1 MKKFFEPLKLADRTI
16 LIIVAILG
24 VISLITLESTVY
36 DGGFVLDRSVVVQ
49 AVAYVLG
56 FIALCFILHLDYNMF
71 QSLTVPMYVL
81 SILFLLTVYIPGLG
95 LELYGA
101 RSWID
106 IGPTTIQPSEFVKI
120 PFILL
125 MANYL
130 MIHREDIKKF
140 RGVVLAGLYAVP
152 IILIILK
159 EDLGSALVYMSIW
172 IFMVFFAGIDYKIL
186 IKSIVGVVCAIPI
199 AYNFLDD
206 YQKDRIEAFLHPDNL
221 SLPGNYQVWQSKV
234 AMGSGGFTGKGLF
247 KGTQKE
253 MDFIPVQE
261 SDFIFSVIVE
271 EWGFIGGIFVIC
283 LYGGLMFRMVQMVRD
298 ALDWYGALIVTG
310 FAAMFIF
317 QVFENIAMTMG
328 IMPVTGITLPL
339 LSGGGTSVIATLMG
353 IGVVL
358 NVGINSKSIRF

>member
-1 MKKFFEPLKLADRTI
+1 MKRFFEPLKLADKGILTI
-16 LIIVAILG
+16 ICILG
-24 VISLITLESTVY
+24 FISLLTLESTVY
-36 DGGFVLDRSVVVQ
+36 ENGFVLERGVVVQ
-49 AVAYVLG
+49 AIAYLIG
-56 FIALCFILHLDYNMF
+56 FIALCFILHLDYTLF
-71 QSLTVPMYVL
+71 QALSKPMYIL
-81 SILFLLTVYIPGLG
+81 SILFLMTVYIPGLG
-95 LELYGA
+95 VELYGA

-106 IGPTTIQPSEFVKI
+106 LGPTTLQPSEFVKI

-130 MIHREDIKKF
+130 TEHREDIKKF

-152 IILIILK
+152 IILIVLK
-159 EDLGSALVYMSIW
+159 EDLGSALVFMSIW

-186 IKSIVGVVCAIPI
+186 LKSIIGVACAIPI

-221 SLPGNYQVWQSKV
+221 TLPGNYQVWQSKV
-234 AMGSGGFTGKGLF
+234 AMGSGGFFGKGIF
-247 KGTQKE
+247 NGTQKE

-271 EWGFIGGIFVIC
+271 ELGFIGGLFVIA
-283 LYGGLMFRMVQMVRD
+283 LYGGLMTRMVMLIRD

-310 FAAMFIF
+310 FTAMFIF

>member
-1 MKKFFEPLKLADRTI
+1 MKKFFDPLKMADKGILTI
-16 LIIVAILG
+16 IGILCF
-24 VISLITLESTVY
+24 ISLLMLESIVY
-36 DGGFVLDRSVVVQ
+36 DDGFTLDRSIIVQ
-49 AVAYVLG
+49 ALAYFIG
-56 FIALCFILHLDYNMF
+56 FIALCFILHLDYSMF
-71 QSLTVPMYVL
+71 QMLTKPMYIL

-95 LELYGA
+95 VELYGA

-106 IGPTTIQPSEFVKI
+106 LGPTTLQPSEFVKI

-130 MIHREDIKKF
+130 TTHREDIKKF

-152 IILIILK
+152 IILIVLK

-186 IKSIVGVVCAIPI
+186 IKSIIAVVCAIPI

-221 SLPGNYQVWQSKV
+221 TLPGNYQVWQSKV
-234 AMGSGGFTGKGLF
+234 AMGSGGFFGKGLF
-247 KGTQKE
+247 NGTQKE

-261 SDFIFSVIVE
+261 SDFIFSVVVE
-271 EWGFIGGIFVIC
+271 ELGFIGGLFVIM
-283 LYGGLMFRMVQMVRD
+283 LYGGLLYRMVLGIRD
-298 ALDWYGALIVTG
+298 AIDWYGALIITG
-310 FAAMFIF
+310 FTAMFLF

-353 IGVVL
+353 LGVVL

>member
-1 MKKFFEPLKLADRTI
+1 MKKFFEPLKMADRGILTI
-16 LIIVAILG
+16 ICIMG
-24 VISLITLESTVY
+24 FISLLMLESTVY
-36 DGGFVLDRSVVVQ
+36 ENGFVLDRAVVVQ
-49 AVAYVLG
+49 ALAYFIG
-56 FIALCFILHLDYNMF
+56 FIALCFILHIDYNLF
-71 QSLTVPMYVL
+71 QAFSKPLYIL
-81 SILFLLTVYIPGLG
+81 SVLFLLTVYIPGLG
-95 LELYGA
+95 VELYGA

-106 IGPTTIQPSEFVKI
+106 LGPTTLQPSEFVKI

-130 MIHREDIKKF
+130 TDHREDIKKF

-152 IILIILK
+152 IILIVLK

-186 IKSIVGVVCAIPI
+186 IKSIIGVACAVPI

-221 SLPGNYQVWQSKV
+221 TLPGNYQVWQSKV
-234 AMGSGGFTGKGLF
+234 AMGSGGFFGKGLF
-247 KGTQKE
+247 NGTQKE

-261 SDFIFSVIVE
+261 SDFIFAVIVE
-271 EWGFIGGIFVIC
+271 ELGFIGGLFVIL
-283 LYGGLMFRMVQMVRD
+283 LYGGLLYRMVLGIRD
-298 ALDWYGALIVTG
+298 AIDWYGALIITG
-310 FAAMFIF
+310 FTAMFIF

-353 IGVVL
+353 LGVVL

>member
-71 QSLTVPMYVL
+71 QSLTLPMYVL

-152 IILIILK
+152 IILIVLK

-199 AYNFLDD
+199 AAGVFYNSFNLRLSPMLGALAMSFSSVFVVTNALRLRLF
-206 YQKDRIEAFLHPDNL
+206 KAENKFKKEEIINMKEIIRIEGMMCSHC
-221 SLPGNYQVWQSKV
+221 
-234 AMGSGGFTGKGLF
+234 TGR
-247 KGTQKE
+247 
-253 MDFIPVQE
+253 VN
-261 SDFIFSVIVE
+261 
-271 EWGFIGGIFVIC
+271 
-283 LYGGLMFRMVQMVRD
+283 D
-298 ALDWYGALIVTG
+298 ALNAIEGVEAEVSLENGGQAVVTYS
-310 FAAMFIF
+310 
-317 QVFENIAMTMG
+317 EN
-328 IMPVTGITLPL
+328 VS
-339 LSGGGTSVIATLMG
+339 LSEIKKTIEDAGYKVID
-353 IGVVL
+353 
-358 NVGINSKSIRF
+358 